1 MRGRGAGP
9 SRLRRGRRERTAS
22 DTDYGLARLRATEL
36 DISRLS
42 CRECGPSLLAG
53 LLGSRRR
60 AAGVRSGRDGA
71 RESQQVY
78 LLVLPASGGLG
89 RLDHVGW
96 LEEQMTE
103 VAKKGA
109 TPTEVAEKKATPKTV
124 VQAMSK
130 SLPACAPEARTR
142 PHEVESE
149 CEGRGGWHQARMR
162 MRMRAAG
169 ATFHRAIRCEALRL

>member
-9 SRLRRGRRERTAS
+9 SRLRRGRRERAAS

-36 DISRLS
+36 NISRLS
-42 CRECGPSLLAG
+42 RRECGPGLLTG
-53 LLGSRRR
+53 LLGRRRR

-78 LLVLPASGGLG
+78 LLVLPAGGGLG

-103 VAKKGA
+103 MAKKR
-109 TPTEVAEKKATPKTV
+109 ATPKTV
-124 VQAMSK
+124 GQAMSK
-130 SLPACAPEARTR
+130 SLLACAPEARTR
-142 PHEVESE
+142 PHEIESE
-149 CEGRGGWHQARMR
+149 
-162 MRMRAAG
+162 
-169 ATFHRAIRCEALRL
+169 